1 MKTILVTLVSV
12 VLFAPVASARHM
24 HTSSAYGAKLG
35 GGYAGTSRR
44 SGIGSQ
50 VGTGWYSH
58 GFGGT
63 LNPGWGYGFGPNLG
77 GSGR

>member
-50 VGTGWYSH
+50 AGTGWYSH

-63 LNPGWGYGFGPNLG
+63 LNPGWGYGFSPNLG